1 MYYFAA
7 YGSHGASSSCSQAG
21 RLLPCAASGKKNFGA
36 SINICNCDPSVCHII
51 DRNQPWHVT
60 QGDRTRRQCGLGWL
74 CGVSR
79 SRARG
84 QQGPVPFA
92 TASKETCVC
101 RKKSDFSNLLTCI
114 VCKNRSRQNLF
125 LHPRLLFIFSPPSL
139 NLQWVTATARLIV
152 LRV

>member
-79 SRARG
+79 SRAG

-101 RKKSDFSNLLTCI
+101 RKKRD
-114 VCKNRSRQNLF
+114 F
-125 LHPRLLFIFSPPSL
+125 LHVLSVKTDRDRTCFCIRVFYLSFLFSSSL
-139 NLQWVTATARLIV
+139 NLQWVTATAKLIV